1 MCAREGAH
9 QIFNSIAYCLLNE
22 DQLIRHLHQGLT
34 DLGLDPQACPCD
46 AYIEYINL
54 LAKWN
59 HAYNLTGV
67 REKKRMIHAHVLDS
81 LAVLPYLR
89 GNRCLDIG
97 TGAGLPGF
105 ILALTQPEQA
115 WTLLDSNGKKIRF
128 LRQLL
133 YEMKT
138 ENVEIIHSRAEKFLS
153 SVAYSS
159 IISRAF
165 GTLDVFYGAV
175 EHLLHPGTRVLA
187 MKGKLPDN
195 ELQGV
200 AGLKK
205 FISVHNLRV
214 PGIDAQRS
222 LVILER

>member
-1 MCAREGAH
+1 M
-9 QIFNSIAYCLLNE
+9 NE

-46 AYIEYINL
+46 AFIEYINL

-105 ILALTQPEQA
+105 ILALMQPEQA

-165 GTLDVFYGAV
+165 GTLDVFYRAV
-175 EHLLHPGTRVLA
+175 EHLSHPGTRLLA
-187 MKGKLPDN
+187 MKGKLPEQ
-195 ELQGV
+195 ELREV
-200 AGLKK
+200 AGFKK
-205 FISVHNLRV
+205 YISVQALQV
-214 PGIDAQRS
+214 PGIDAHRS

>member
-1 MCAREGAH
+1 M
-9 QIFNSIAYCLLNE
+9 NE

-46 AYIEYINL
+46 AFIEYINL

-105 ILALTQPEQA
+105 ILALTQPEQV

-165 GTLDVFYGAV
+165 GTLDVFYRAV
-175 EHLLHPGTRVLA
+175 EHLSHPGTRLLA
-187 MKGKLPDN
+187 MKGKLPEQ
-195 ELQGV
+195 ELHEV
-200 AGLKK
+200 AGFKK
-205 FISVHNLRV
+205 YISVQALQV
-214 PGIDAQRS
+214 PGIDAHRS

>member
-9 QIFNSIAYCLLNE
+9 QIFNSVPYCLLNE

-34 DLGLDPQACPCD
+34 DLGLDPQACPCG

-59 HAYNLTGV
+59 RAYNLTGV
-67 REKKRMIHAHVLDS
+67 RGKTQMIHTHVIDS
-81 LAVLPYLR
+81 LAVMPYLR
-89 GNRCLDIG
+89 GSRCLDIG

-105 ILALTQPEQA
+105 ILALAQPDQA

-128 LRQLL
+128 LRQLQ
-133 YEMKT
+133 YEMRI
-138 ENVEIIHSRAEKFLS
+138 ENVEIIQSRAEKFLS

-175 EHLLHPGTRVLA
+175 EQLLHPGTRVLA

-214 PGIDAQRS
+214 PGLDAQRS
-222 LVILER
+222 LVILDR

>member
-9 QIFNSIAYCLLNE
+9 QIFNSVPYCLLNE

-34 DLGLDPQACPCD
+34 DLGLDPQACPCG

-59 HAYNLTGV
+59 RAYNLTGV
-67 REKKRMIHAHVLDS
+67 RGKTQMIHTHVIDS
-81 LAVLPYLR
+81 LAVMPYLR
-89 GNRCLDIG
+89 GSRCLDIG

-105 ILALTQPEQA
+105 ILALAQPDQA

-128 LRQLL
+128 LRQLQ
-133 YEMKT
+133 YEMRI
-138 ENVEIIHSRAEKFLS
+138 ENVEIIQSRAEKFLS

-175 EHLLHPGTRVLA
+175 EQLLHPGTRVLA

>member
-1 MCAREGAH
+1 M
-9 QIFNSIAYCLLNE
+9 NE
-22 DQLIRHLHQGLT
+22 AQLTRHLHQGLT
-34 DLGLDPQACPCD
+34 GLGLDPQSCPCEEYLQ
-46 AYIEYINL
+46 YIDL

-59 HAYNLTGV
+59 RAYNLTGV
-67 REKKRMIHAHVLDS
+67 RDKQRMLHAHVLDS
-81 LAVLPYLR
+81 LAALPYIR
-89 GNRCLDIG
+89 GNRCLDAG

-105 ILALTQPEQA
+105 ILALAQPDVE
-115 WTLLDSNGKKIRF
+115 WTLLDSNGKKVRF

-133 YEMKT
+133 FEMKT
-138 ENVEIIHSRAEKFLS
+138 GNVEIIHSRAEKFLS
-153 SVAYSS
+153 SVTYSS

-175 EHLLHPGTRVLA
+175 EHLLHPGARVLA

-200 AGLKK
+200 TGLKK
-205 FISVHNLRV
+205 YISVHDLQV
-214 PGIDAQRS
+214 PGIDAHRS